1 MLTRAIQACSVAV
14 VLAAAPLLSFPK
26 DILVAVRVVG
36 TTVTDVPLVA
46 KVLQARVDELR
57 TGLFGSTSSQ
67 VDRDV
72 VVVSTSGWTPDKSL
86 AEAVVTSG
94 RQLRLVVEPAAD
106 VLLVESDI
114 ADARPGIDARPEL
127 AIRLNEAG
135 VAKLKAR
142 GSTLIGKVISVYWN
156 GRLISRPRV
165 GAELVR
171 DIAISVPS
179 ERDAAAIAAVLR
191 AGPLPGGAALTLA
204 K

>member
-1 MLTRAIQACSVAV
+1 MSATAATPGNITTKGMNIFGKAAISG
-14 VLAAAPLLSFPK
+14 
-26 DILVAVRVVG
+26 VRC
-36 TTVTDVPLVA
+36 A
-46 KVLQARVDELR
+46 
-57 TGLFGSTSSQ
+57 
-67 VDRDV
+67 
-72 VVVSTSGWTPDKSL
+72 PDKSL

>member
-156 GRLISRPRV
+156 
-165 GAELVR
+165 
-171 DIAISVPS
+171 
-179 ERDAAAIAAVLR
+179 
-191 AGPLPGGAALTLA
+191 AL
-204 K
+204 